1 MNTKGPSRRL
11 SPRERYHTDLR
22 SGLIFQDDAQQKAVA
37 RFARLF
43 DELTASH
50 GRVRGGFFDRVLQ
63 RGAAEW
69 RAVHG
74 LYLWGEV
81 GRGKTYIV
89 DAFFDSLPFAEKK
102 RLHFHSF
109 MRRTHDALRGSVNEV
124 EPLVRVATIWAK
136 EHRVLCLDEFHVSD
150 ITDAMLLAKLLE
162 VLFAAG
168 VTLVVTSNERPE
180 DLYMGGLQRERFLPA
195 IQSIKRN
202 LEVFQLT
209 GEVDYRLRALER
221 APVYY
226 QCAPGEADG
235 LMDRSFV
242 ALARGPGLVGVGL
255 EVEGRKIPTVRLADG
270 VVWFTF
276 VDMCDGPRSTTDY
289 IEIARCYHTVM
300 LSDVPILGL
309 DDNDRVRRFI
319 NLVDEFYDRN
329 VNLVISAAAEP
340 KDLYPDGRLG
350 KPFQRTVS
358 RLSEMRS
365 HTYLARPH
373 LSD

>member
-1 MNTKGPSRRL
+1 M
-11 SPRERYHTDLR
+11 SPRERYDTDLQ
-22 SGLIFQDDAQQKAVA
+22 SGLILQDDAQQRAVA
-37 RFARLF
+37 RFVRLF
-43 DELTASH
+43 DELMGSH
-50 GRVRGGFFDRVLQ
+50 GRVRGGFFDRVVQ
-63 RGAAEW
+63 RSAAEW

-89 DAFFDSLPFAEKK
+89 DAFFDSLPFTEKK
-102 RLHFHSF
+102 RLHFHTF

-124 EPLVRVATIWAK
+124 EPLARVATIWAK

-209 GEVDYRLRALER
+209 GEVDYRLRALEC
-221 APVYY
+221 ASVYY
-226 QCAPGEADG
+226 QCATGEADG

-270 VVWFTF
+270 IVWFTF
-276 VDMCDGPRSTTDY
+276 VDLCDGPRSTMDY

-300 LSDVPILGL
+300 LSNVPILGL

-329 VNLVISAAAEP
+329 VNLIISAAAEP
-340 KDLYPDGRLG
+340 KALYPDGRLG

-365 HTYLARPH
+365 HMYLARPH